1 MLQDDWN
8 AVVWKRMMRPCGQ
21 LMGSDGRGGIQ
32 RWGRL
37 PYPPFL
43 FWLLLTL
50 SPESRALTVYLVIQ
64 KLLEARPR
72 VETGGCSWTISQH
85 FSPGKKKKKALF
97 SLSLVLCNL
106 TFSLLVEIN
115 ILSLPK

>member
-1 MLQDDWN
+1 MPTISLLASPNSKPRVQ
-8 AVVWKRMMRPCGQ
+8 
-21 LMGSDGRGGIQ
+21 GS
-32 RWGRL
+32 
-37 PYPPFL
+37 
-43 FWLLLTL
+43 
-50 SPESRALTVYLVIQ
+50 VYLVIQ

-97 SLSLVLCNL
+97 SSSLVLCNL